1 MDMPFIH
8 MGNMVRT
15 ELERQGK
22 TIAWLAKRLINYSEI
37 NTVIVIS
44 DRTVI
49 DGQLGTELMNVD
61 GKKGVAQH
69 IENTSQDLLKKLT
82 EGGYIIVTTLCNK
95 EEIANKIIDTL
106 LEKKLIVGSQ
116 VTKVHSKY
124 WWNNKLEECDEYKL
138 EFRTKETIFNEIEN
152 EIKQIHDYEVAEI
165 SYYEIK
171 NASREFFDWIDK
183 NIL

>member
-1 MDMPFIH
+1 MD
-8 MGNMVRT
+8 
-15 ELERQGK
+15 K
-22 TIAWLAKRLINYSEI
+22 
-37 NTVIVIS
+37 
-44 DRTVI
+44 
-49 DGQLGTELMNVD
+49 
-61 GKKGVAQH
+61 
-69 IENTSQDLLKKLT
+69 
-82 EGGYIIVTTLCNK
+82 YIIVTTLCNK

-152 EIKQIHDYEVAEI
+152 EINQIHDYEVAEI

-171 NASREFFDWIDK
+171 NASKEFFDWIDK